1 VPKQYRERGT
11 FDPAGVN
18 LSGAAFQMLLRE
30 MSGRGTVFDAT
41 ASHFYRTA
49 RAREAGCIPEL
60 MTDILRALH
69 AAGVPISTGTD
80 YWIAEGEPDPTL
92 FTEIEYLVK
101 IGVFSPLEAIT
112 AATLNGAR
120 AIGIEDTHGSIEVGK
135 VADLVVLAADPTRDI
150 AALRNVVTVIK
161 DGVAY
166 QRRDYGRR

>member
-1 VPKQYRERGT
+1 VP
-11 FDPAGVN
+11 
-18 LSGAAFQMLLRE
+18 L
-30 MSGRGTVFDAT
+30 
-41 ASHFYRTA
+41 
-49 RAREAGCIPEL
+49 
-60 MTDILRALH
+60 
-69 AAGVPISTGTD
+69 STGTD
-80 YWIAEGEPDPTL
+80 YWIAAGEPDPTL

-161 DGVAY
+161 DGLAY